1 MSSGMYLVR
10 DSESRPQSDS
20 VSNYMLTVQV
30 LSQITVFFIVTKP
43 IQYMY
48 KIKDREISIKNV
60 GSLPHKTPLVG
71 QKMARK
77 PRIDS

>member
-10 DSESRPQSDS
+10 DSELGPPSDS

-30 LSQITVFFIVTKP
+30 RSQTTIFFIVTKP

-48 KIKDREISIKNV
+48 EIKDHEISIA

-71 QKMARK
+71 RKMARK